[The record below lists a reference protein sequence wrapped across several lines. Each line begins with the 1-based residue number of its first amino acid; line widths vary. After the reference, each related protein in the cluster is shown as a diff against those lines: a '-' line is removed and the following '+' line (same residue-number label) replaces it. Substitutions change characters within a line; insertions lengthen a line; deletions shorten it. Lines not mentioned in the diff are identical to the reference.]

1 MDKILDFAKWTLTLA
16 IALIYYLQGTF
27 LPPQH
32 GPHFAFVVMLM
43 AAAAVSV
50 ALGVLAYARATKV
63 LAGNAKATF
72 DDLVR
77 TFGFWHSAL
86 LLAALA
92 GTAGL
97 FVWQLLYPAGAPGR
111 CEIELSAATG
121 AASGVRLLFD
131 CSSEVAGA
139 LADVT
144 P

>member
-1 MDKILDFAKWTLTLA
+1 MTERSRAFLMDLEREAGLPHGTLSEGLLPQFATDDPRLDQVAKWTLTLA
-16 IALIYYLQGTF
+16 IALIFYLQSTF

-32 GPHFAFVVMLM
+32 GPLFAFVVMLM

-92 GTAGL
+92 G
-97 FVWQLLYPAGAPGR
+97 
-111 CEIELSAATG
+111 
-121 AASGVRLLFD
+121 
-131 CSSEVAGA
+131 
-139 LADVT
+139 VT

>member
-1 MDKILDFAKWTLTLA
+1 MIF
-16 IALIYYLQGTF
+16 YLQGTF

-32 GPHFAFVVMLM
+32 GPLFAFVVMLM

-77 TFGFWHSAL
+77 TFGVRAL
-86 LLAALA
+86 GAPARGAGRDGGAFRLAALR
-92 GTAGL
+92 TR
-97 FVWQLLYPAGAPGR
+97 AGAPGR
-111 CEIELSAATG
+111 CEIELPAASGT
-121 AASGVRLLFD
+121 ASGVRLHFD
-131 CSSEVAGA
+131 CSSEVARA
-139 LADVT
+139 LAGVT